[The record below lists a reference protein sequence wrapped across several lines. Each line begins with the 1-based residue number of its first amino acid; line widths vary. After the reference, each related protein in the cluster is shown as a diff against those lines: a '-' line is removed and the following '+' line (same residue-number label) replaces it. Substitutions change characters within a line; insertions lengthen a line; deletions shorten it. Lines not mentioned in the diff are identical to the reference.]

1 MGRQRDVPFQW
12 SQVRSDIDLRFEPG
26 HVHVSF
32 VCEEFMLT
40 SLAISKNK
48 NDKCSHVCV
57 PPAPSVPLEK
67 GNSEIFRQRE
77 ARAARL
83 ASEIESSPQYRHR
96 VNLENDEGKSEED
109 KYSAVVR
116 EGGDRERGRESP
128 RDRER
133 ERGRDSPGAGNRWEA
148 ARWTVV
154 LHVLKFGFTTFDLR
168 P

>member
-1 MGRQRDVPFQW
+1 M
-12 SQVRSDIDLRFEPG
+12 
-26 HVHVSF
+26 
-32 VCEEFMLT
+32 
-40 SLAISKNK
+40 SLEVKKKNS
-48 NDKCSHVCV
+48 CSHICA
-57 PPAPSVPLEK
+57 PPRVPLEK
-67 GNSEIFRQRE
+67 GNSEVFRQRE

-133 ERGRDSPGAGNRWEA
+133 ERGRDSPGAGNR
-148 ARWTVV
+148 
-154 LHVLKFGFTTFDLR
+154 
-168 P
+168 